1 MITGRII
8 SLISGRNIRRSSTV
22 VGGTGKFDAKKLEIH
37 RSVSKNVPK
46 EIPPF
51 GTVATDHMLEI
62 DFKGGEW
69 QTPMIRAVE
78 DLKIHPLAKVL
89 HYCPV
94 IIEGLKAF
102 RGIDGQI
109 RIFRGDASMSRMLAS
124 AKRAALPEFCPTQL
138 EEMIVDLVRVD
149 KEWIP
154 LNEGTALYIRPLM
167 AGLGVTRSKEAK
179 LVVVCSPV
187 GSYLTSGALK
197 LYANP
202 AHSRVAP
209 DSAGAFKMGCN
220 YAPTIALTDEA
231 AAHGCAQSLWLWG
244 EKQLITEAG
253 TSNLF
258 LFWKDK
264 LGELELITPPTQGG
278 LILPGITRD
287 SILTLAREWA
297 EFKVTERFP
306 TMSELMEAAK
316 EGRILEVFCSGTAS
330 VVMPC
335 DRIVYKQKPYEDP
348 VEMSVP
354 CQADGESLYKKLHEA
369 ITGIQYGKIDRPEW
383 TRIVKEST
391 SSKGKLS
398 KSEFFL

>member
-78 DLKIHPLAKVL
+78 DLKIHPLAKLFSDVKV
-89 HYCPV
+89 HPKYT
-94 IIEGLKAF
+94 
-102 RGIDGQI
+102 GIDGQI

-138 EEMIVDLVRVD
+138 EEMIVDL
-149 KEWIP
+149 EWIP

-297 EFKVTERFP
+297 EFKVSRALGRLRYMRLQVTERFP

-316 EGRILEVFCSGTAS
+316 EGR
-330 VVMPC
+330 
-335 DRIVYKQKPYEDP
+335 PYEDP

-354 CQADGESLYKKLHEA
+354 CQADVGCGRLMASLFYAMLCIAMMMAASALGWGLAHLAGAALNSLSQPKNE
-369 ITGIQYGKIDRPEW
+369 T
-383 TRIVKEST
+383 ST
-391 SSKGKLS
+391 ATEHLINGQ
-398 KSEFFL
+398 F